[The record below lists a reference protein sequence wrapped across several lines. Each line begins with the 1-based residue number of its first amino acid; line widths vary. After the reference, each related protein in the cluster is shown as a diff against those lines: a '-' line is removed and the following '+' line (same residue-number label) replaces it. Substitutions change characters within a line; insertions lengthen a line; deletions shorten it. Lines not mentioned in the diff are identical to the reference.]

1 VLALVARYE
10 GDVKKIKS
18 NVLRMCWY
26 MRGGVTFEE
35 AMHMSIHERN
45 IINKIVDENAE
56 VSKKSGVPIF

>member
-26 MRGGVTFEE
+26 MRGGITFDE